1 MPRRSAYGVPFDEIV
16 REAFA
21 NLRSRGQRSGLALLG
36 IVIGTAAIMAMLNIG
51 HVAQLETM
59 KQFKRLGVDV
69 IQVRGSPNG
78 GIPGFERALIDSLP
92 QTIPGVAEATPYATE
107 QVTAR
112 ANGKDT
118 SVVVMAAPASMA
130 ARLALAPQA
139 GRLLTDID
147 DCAQVGVIGA
157 KAAGELSPSVSDLLG
172 KQIAL
177 SGYLFTVVGVLQ
189 PTPNDGMGV
198 ARYDDA
204 FLIPLACA
212 RRVLPSNKA
221 TAALVRVTADADVD
235 QVDRDLQ
242 RTLANETTLV
252 QTANAKSIIATMNRQ
267 KGMLAGVFA
276 VIGGISLLVG
286 GIGVMNVMLMNVL
299 ERRREIGLRTAIGAT
314 PRDIQ
319 AMFLVEAAMLAAAGG
334 LAGAI
339 LGVLTSAL
347 VVKLFNW
354 DFAVAY
360 HLMPIGPL
368 SAGVIGVLFGLYPA
382 LSASRTDPIE
392 ALRAD

>member
-1 MPRRSAYGVPFDEIV
+1 MSRPPAHGVPVGENL

-36 IVIGTAAIMAMLNIG
+36 IVIGTAAIIAMLNIG

-59 KQFKRLGVDV
+59 KQFERLGIDI

-78 GIPGFERALIDSLP
+78 GPAGFEQTLIDNLPQAIPGI
-92 QTIPGVAEATPYATE
+92 AEATPYATE
-107 QVTAR
+107 QIKAR
-112 ANGKDT
+112 ANGKEA
-118 SVVVMAAPASMA
+118 SVVVMAAPAVMA
-130 ARLALAPQA
+130 DRLALAPQA

-157 KAAGELSPSVSDLLG
+157 KAAAELSPNAPDLLG

-177 SGYLFTVVGVLQ
+177 NGYLFTVVGVLR
-189 PTPNDGMGV
+189 PTPDDGVSLAPYG
-198 ARYDDA
+198 DA

-212 RRVLPSNKA
+212 RRVLPSNQA
-221 TAALVRVTADADVD
+221 TGVLVRVSGEADVD
-235 QVDRDLQ
+235 RIDRELQ
-242 RTLANETTLV
+242 RTLPNKTTLV
-252 QTANAKSIIATMNRQ
+252 QTSNARSIIATMNRQ
-267 KGMLAGVFA
+267 KGLLAA
-276 VIGGISLLVG
+276 VLAAIGGISLLVG
-286 GIGVMNVMLMNVL
+286 GIGVMNVMLMNIM
-299 ERRREIGLRTAIGAT
+299 ERRREIGLRAAIGAT

-319 AMFLVEAAMLAAAGG
+319 TMFLVEAAMLAATGG

-339 LGVLTSAL
+339 LGLLISA
-347 VVKLFNW
+347 VVVTLFHW
-354 DFAVAY
+354 DFSFAY

-368 SAGVIGVLFGLYPA
+368 GSGVIGVLFGLYPA
-382 LSASRTDPIE
+382 LAASRIDPIE

>member
-1 MPRRSAYGVPFDEIV
+1 MSRPPVYGVPFGEIV
-16 REAFA
+16 LEALA

-36 IVIGTAAIMAMLNIG
+36 IVIGTAAIIAMLNIG

-59 KQFKRLGVDV
+59 KQFERLGVDI
-69 IQVRGSPNG
+69 IQVQGTPNG
-78 GIPGFERALIDSLP
+78 GVPGFERALIDNLP
-92 QTIPGVAEATPYATE
+92 RTIPGIADATPYATR
-107 QVTAR
+107 QVAAR
-112 ANGKDT
+112 ANGKEA
-118 SVVVMAAPASMA
+118 SVVVMAAPAVMA
-130 ARLALAPQA
+130 ARLSLAPQA

-157 KAAGELSPSVSDLLG
+157 KVAAELSPRVDDLLG
-172 KQIAL
+172 ERIAL
-177 SGYLFTVVGVLQ
+177 GGYLFTVVGVLR
-189 PTPNDGMGV
+189 PTASDGVSV

-212 RRVLPSNKA
+212 RRVLPSNQA
-221 TAALVRVTADADVD
+221 TGVLVRVAAEADVD
-235 QVDRDLQ
+235 QIDRELQ
-242 RTLANETTLV
+242 RTLPNKTTLV
-252 QTANAKSIIATMNRQ
+252 QTTNAKSIIATMNRQ
-267 KGMLAGVFA
+267 KGLLAA
-276 VIGGISLLVG
+276 VLAAIGGISLLVG

-299 ERRREIGLRTAIGAT
+299 ERRREIGLRAAIGAT

-319 AMFLVEAAMLAAAGG
+319 TMFLVEAAMLAAAGG

-339 LGVLTSAL
+339 LGLLISAA
-347 VVKLFNW
+347 VVKLFHW
-354 DFAVAY
+354 DFAIAY

-368 SAGVIGVLFGLYPA
+368 GAGVIGVLFGLYPA